1 VKKLKKIWNNKIIL
15 GIFLIVLPFV
25 LQNINDY
32 FIHIAITIGVY
43 IILSLSLNVIVGYA
57 GQFAL
62 GHAAFYGI
70 GAYVSALAMVNLNM
84 SFWIALPLA
93 AIATGVFG
101 ILLGSPVMRLK
112 GDYLG
117 IVTLG
122 FGEIVRMIFVNWVKL
137 TKGPMGIPG
146 IPSPE
151 IFGYTFSSKI
161 DFYFLILLLAVLTIF
176 TINRVIHSGIG
187 LNLLTVREDET
198 VAKSIGIKPAKYKL
212 LAFALGAFFAGA
224 AGAFWASY
232 ISFISPDAF
241 KYADSVN
248 ILAMVVLGGTASIP
262 GSILGASILI
272 IAPEILRYASD
283 YRMMLLGIAIVMMM
297 IFKPSGF
304 WGEKHR
310 KYNFYGR

>member
-93 AIATGVFG
+93 AIGTGVFG

-262 GSILGASILI
+262 GSILGASILT